1 MVPGEHL
8 LIHRERA
15 QTGGRSKTIFLDA
28 VDIYLIDRQALTLW
42 SCAGRQSGISSTL
55 LSQHSLYPSLGGD
68 RCELA
73 THVDELISLCCYTGM
88 RLKR

>member
-28 VDIYLIDRQALTLW
+28 VDICLIDRQGSNTVELELGSNTVELGWATKW
-42 SCAGRQSGISSTL
+42 NFFYSVEPTQSIPEFRRG
-55 LSQHSLYPSLGGD
+55 
-68 RCELA
+68 
-73 THVDELISLCCYTGM
+73 
-88 RLKR
+88 